1 MYFRLRGPGF
11 TSGVLCIPHYAGF
24 TKTLRIM
31 KITAIILIST
41 CLQVA
46 ARSDAQTI
54 SFSLK
59 NVPVQKVFKEASRQA
74 GISIVYSEAL
84 FKNFDRVTIAVKN
97 ATIAEVLDK
106 CL

>member
-1 MYFRLRGPGF
+1 MYFRLLSPGF
-11 TSGVLCIPHYAGF
+11 TPGVLCIPRCAGY

-31 KITAIILIST
+31 RITAIILIST

-59 NVPVQKVFKEASRQA
+59 DVPVQKVFKEVSRQT
-74 GISIVYSEAL
+74 GISIVYSETL
-84 FKNFDRVTIAVKN
+84 FESFGRVTISVKD
-97 ATIAEVLDK
+97 ASI
-106 CL
+106 